1 MKNKLS
7 KKEWLFLSLSFF
19 IALMVFL
26 AGLGMDAGHTV
37 FAKGNIFEGFAE
49 LFQIPKITAHA
60 GIWIMLLLFSIAIIT
75 ASVAILYVRRYLIK
89 HDKNPNSFV
98 SWLYYIGLFI
108 ASFALMLVIGT
119 LFQIPNGRIETYGST
134 LTYVFGA
141 LVIGVL
147 LFAIIAVFFW
157 ALIGTLLYIYQPT
170 VHPSKPIVDVKKDY
184 DEKEEKITNDEPLK
198 NTLLGNNNPT
208 SNSNFTPINTGS
220 SLFNNGVIASKEKV
234 FTNLVAIDEEGPMK
248 FFDENKEKITLKDLV
263 NNLQIYLANVHNLY
277 YNKNELAQFIA
288 GMNASKLII
297 LEGISGTGKSSLPRY
312 FAKFI
317 GEDAFFEPIQ
327 VTYKEKSDLLGY
339 YNELTGRYVETNF
352 LKELYRASLNTE
364 RLNLMVLDEMNI
376 SRIEYYFADFLS
388 VMEFP
393 ENERQIPIMS
403 LPSDYD
409 APINLKDGILNI
421 TPNTYFIGTAN
432 KDDSTF
438 TITDKVIDRAIVI
451 DFEDTQ
457 IEAKYDKNITPIN
470 LSYDEL
476 HNLFNEALKTNPFKA
491 KDRDVFLGLLK
502 FINEELGIVSGNRL
516 IKQID
521 LMVPIYNA
529 MEIDYTVC
537 LDYFLAN
544 KILRKLDVVYDS
556 SLKNQL
562 TKLLKKIDELYLK
575 DQFLY
580 SKRLITRFIRRI
592 S

>member
-26 AGLGMDAGHTV
+26 SGLGMDAGHTV

-49 LFQIPKITAHA
+49 LFQIPKITANA

-75 ASVAILYVRRYLIK
+75 TSVAILYVRRYLIK
-89 HDKNPNSFV
+89 HDKDPKSLV

-108 ASFALMLVIGT
+108 ASFALMLAIGT
-119 LFQIPNGRIETYGST
+119 LFQIPNGRIETYGLT

-147 LFAIIAVFFW
+147 LFAIIAIFFW

-170 VHPSKPIVDVKKDY
+170 VHPSKPLVDVSKDY
-184 DEKEEKITNDEPLK
+184 DEKEDKVTNDEPLK
-198 NTLLGNNNPT
+198 NTLLGNNNQT
-208 SNSNFTPINTGS
+208 INTNLTPVSTGS

-263 NNLQIYLANVHNLY
+263 VNLRIYLANVHNLY

-339 YNELTGRYVETNF
+339 YNELTGRYIETNF
-352 LKELYRASLNTE
+352 LKELYRASMNTE

-421 TPNTYFIGTAN
+421 TPNTYFVGTAN

-457 IEAKYDKNITPIN
+457 VEAKYNKNVTPIS

-476 HNLFNEALKTNPFKA
+476 HNLFNDALKTHPFKT
-491 KDRDVFLGLLK
+491 KDREVFLSLLK
-502 FINEELGIVSGNRL
+502 FISEELGIVSGNRL

-521 LMVPIYNA
+521 LMVPVYNS
-529 MEIDYTVC
+529 MEIDYTIC

-544 KILRKLDVVYDS
+544 KVLRKLDVVYDS

-562 TKLLKKIDELYLK
+562 TKLLKKLDELYLK

>member
-19 IALMVFL
+19 IALMVFIS
-26 AGLGMDAGHTV
+26 GLGMDAGHTV

-49 LFQIPKITAHA
+49 LFQIPKITANA

-89 HDKNPNSFV
+89 HDKDPNSLV

-108 ASFALMLVIGT
+108 ASFALMLAIGT
-119 LFQIPNGRIETYGST
+119 LFQIPNGRIETYGLT

-147 LFAIIAVFFW
+147 LFAIIAIFFW

-170 VHPSKPIVDVKKDY
+170 VHPSKPLVDVSKDY
-184 DEKEEKITNDEPLK
+184 DEKKDKVTNDEPLK
-198 NTLLGNNNPT
+198 NTLLGNNNQT
-208 SNSNFTPINTGS
+208 INTNLTPISTGS

-263 NNLQIYLANVHNLY
+263 ANLQIYLANVHNLY

-352 LKELYRASLNTE
+352 LKELYRASMNTE

-403 LPSDYD
+403 LPSDYN
-409 APINLKDGILNI
+409 APINLKDGILHI

-457 IEAKYDKNITPIN
+457 VEAKYNKNVTPIS

-476 HNLFNEALKTNPFKA
+476 HNLFNDALKTHPFKT
-491 KDRDVFLGLLK
+491 KDREVFLSLLK
-502 FINEELGIVSGNRL
+502 FISEELGIVSGNRL

-521 LMVPIYNA
+521 LMVPVYNS

-544 KILRKLDVVYDS
+544 KVLRKLDVVYDS

-562 TKLLKKIDELYLK
+562 TKLLKKLDELYLK

>member
-26 AGLGMDAGHTV
+26 SGLGMDAGHTV

-49 LFQIPKITAHA
+49 LFQIPKITANA

-89 HDKNPNSFV
+89 HDKDPNSLV

-108 ASFALMLVIGT
+108 ASFALMLAIGT
-119 LFQIPNGRIETYGST
+119 LFQIPNGHIETYGLT

-147 LFAIIAVFFW
+147 LFAIIAIFFW

-170 VHPSKPIVDVKKDY
+170 VHPSKPLVDVSKDY
-184 DEKEEKITNDEPLK
+184 DEKEDKVTNDEPLK
-198 NTLLGNNNPT
+198 NTLLGNNNQT
-208 SNSNFTPINTGS
+208 INTNLTPVSTGS

-263 NNLQIYLANVHNLY
+263 ANLQIYLANVHNLY

-339 YNELTGRYVETNF
+339 YNELTGRYIETNF
-352 LKELYRASLNTE
+352 LKELYRASMNTE

-457 IEAKYDKNITPIN
+457 VEAKYDKNITPIS

-476 HNLFNEALKTNPFKA
+476 HNLFNDALKTHPFKT
-491 KDRDVFLGLLK
+491 KDREVFLSLLK
-502 FINEELGIVSGNRL
+502 FISEELGIVSGNRL

-521 LMVPIYNA
+521 LMVPVYNS
-529 MEIDYTVC
+529 MEIDYTIC

-544 KILRKLDVVYDS
+544 KVLRKLDVVYDS

-562 TKLLKKIDELYLK
+562 TKLLKKLDELYLK

>member
-19 IALMVFL
+19 IALMVFIS
-26 AGLGMDAGHTV
+26 GLGMDDGHTV

-49 LFQIPKITAHA
+49 LFQIPKITANA

-89 HDKNPNSFV
+89 HDKDPNSLV

-108 ASFALMLVIGT
+108 ASFALMLAIGT
-119 LFQIPNGRIETYGST
+119 LFQIPNGRIETYGLT

-147 LFAIIAVFFW
+147 LFAIIAIFFW

-170 VHPSKPIVDVKKDY
+170 VHPSKPLVDVSKDY
-184 DEKEEKITNDEPLK
+184 DEKKDKVTNDEPLK
-198 NTLLGNNNPT
+198 NTLLGNNNQT
-208 SNSNFTPINTGS
+208 INTNLTPVSTGS

-263 NNLQIYLANVHNLY
+263 ANLQIYLANVHNLY

-352 LKELYRASLNTE
+352 LKELYRASMNTE

-403 LPSDYD
+403 LPSDYN
-409 APINLKDGILNI
+409 APINLKDGILHI

-457 IEAKYDKNITPIN
+457 VEAKYNKNVTPIS

-476 HNLFNEALKTNPFKA
+476 HNLFNDALKTHPFKT
-491 KDRDVFLGLLK
+491 KDREVFLSLLK
-502 FINEELGIVSGNRL
+502 FISEELGIVSGNRL

-521 LMVPIYNA
+521 LMVPVYNS

-544 KILRKLDVVYDS
+544 KVLRKLDVVYDS

-562 TKLLKKIDELYLK
+562 TKLLKKLDELYLK

>member
-26 AGLGMDAGHTV
+26 SGLGMDAEHTV

-49 LFQIPKITAHA
+49 LFQIPKITANA

-75 ASVAILYVRRYLIK
+75 TSVAILYVRRYLIK
-89 HDKNPNSFV
+89 HDKDPNSLV
-98 SWLYYIGLFI
+98 SWLYYVGLFI
-108 ASFALMLVIGT
+108 ASFALMLAIGT
-119 LFQIPNGRIETYGST
+119 LFQIPNGRIETYGLT

-147 LFAIIAVFFW
+147 LFAIIAIFFW

-170 VHPSKPIVDVKKDY
+170 VHPSKPLVDVSKDY
-184 DEKEEKITNDEPLK
+184 DEKEDKVTNDEPLK
-198 NTLLGNNNPT
+198 NTLLGNNNQT
-208 SNSNFTPINTGS
+208 INTNLTPVSTGS

-263 NNLQIYLANVHNLY
+263 VNLQIYLANVHNLY

-352 LKELYRASLNTE
+352 LKELYRASMNTE

-457 IEAKYDKNITPIN
+457 VEAKYDKNITPIS

-476 HNLFNEALKTNPFKA
+476 HNLFNDALKTHPFKT
-491 KDRDVFLGLLK
+491 KDREVFLSLLK
-502 FINEELGIVSGNRL
+502 FIGEELGIVSGNRL

-521 LMVPIYNA
+521 LMVPVYNS
-529 MEIDYTVC
+529 MEIDYTIC

-544 KILRKLDVVYDS
+544 KVLRKLDVVYDS

-562 TKLLKKIDELYLK
+562 TKLLKKLDELYLK